1 MNKLNVKQ
9 FKKRFIRGLVEPD
22 LFKLPLKDD
31 KKETGLL
38 ILKTVE
44 KKYVN
49 FDVYNND
56 FYREKYPNIFNS
68 PYQSIS
74 FEEGVLY
81 DSSMT
86 FIAKIGG
93 VSSIS
98 VSNIPYGIYYFKI
111 IKAFGYQIPKQPTKI
126 IVDNDTTITTIELL
140 PTYIKHKQQVED
152 TLVDYKIYSYPE
164 ENAYE
169 RYGYIWYRD
178 DIILSVNQHPKGTI
192 ANLYY
197 DYNNNYL
204 GKVYCGYNNSLFI
217 SGGLIGKKGY
227 VLCKTPV
234 LNAQIYGIDGTE
246 NDKSNYFC
254 TMTLSFIDK
263 RSYSTIECVPNSIG
277 NLIKINKTFEF
288 CSNQS
293 FVREKYND
301 ISRIPPQPE
310 SYDYCPYN
318 NAGFKNKTD
327 MIYGDWN
334 IYDPDTKE
342 KIGEK
347 AYLEDGMTRYV
358 YANCLFD
365 KVRKAYLCV
374 TEYGLTTGTTF
385 YPYENVLE
393 NEDTTVYYCN
403 FMVYSDDYDDYVD
416 CPLNRTSYIDYN
428 DLK

>member
-74 FEEGVLY
+74 FEEGILY

-98 VSNIPYGIYYFKI
+98 ISNIPYGIYYFKI
-111 IKAFGYQIPKQPTKI
+111 IKAFGYQIPKQPIKI
-126 IVDNDTTITTIELL
+126 IVNNDTTTATIELL

-178 DIILSVNQHPKGTI
+178 DIILSVNQQPKGTI
-192 ANLYY
+192 SDLFY
-197 DYNNNYL
+197 DYKNNYL
-204 GKVYCGYNNSLFI
+204 GKVYCGFNEALFI
-217 SGGLIGKKGY
+217 SSKFSGKKGY
-227 VLCKTPV
+227 VLFKTPV
-234 LNAQIYGIDGTE
+234 LNAQIYGIDGSE
-246 NDKSNYFC
+246 NDRDNYFA
-254 TMTLSFIDK
+254 TVILSFTGK
-263 RSYSTIECVPNSIG
+263 RIYNTIRCVPNLIGDSI
-277 NLIKINKTFEF
+277 KTNKVDCF
-288 CSNQS
+288 CSNKS
-293 FVREKYND
+293 SVWEKYND
-301 ISRIPPQPE
+301 ISKTPPQPIDDE
-310 SYDYCPYN
+310 TTHYH
-318 NAGFKNKTD
+318 NAGFENKTEVL
-327 MIYGDWN
+327 YGDWN

-347 AYLEDGMTRYV
+347 AYLEDGMTRSV
-358 YANCLFD
+358 YANYLFD
-365 KVRKAYLCV
+365 KVDKAYLYI
-374 TEYGLTTGTTF
+374 TKYGLTTGTTF

-416 CPLNRTSYIDYN
+416 YPLNSSSYIDYN
-428 DLK
+428 NLI